1 LKKPKKMSVKK
12 SFLFGFFLLIFSQIS
27 FAQTVSADS
36 LKEFAATYKMKAGA
50 PFENFIV
57 KIQDGYLFGEADG
70 NGSNKL
76 LKQKQNDTF
85 LSTSSYGSTIV
96 FMRDS
101 KNKVIGLKL
110 IIQGT
115 ELEAERIE

>member
-1 LKKPKKMSVKK
+1 MSIKK
-12 SFLFGFFLLIFSQIS
+12 SILFGYLLLIFSQIS
-27 FAQTVSADS
+27 IAQTVSTDS
-36 LKEFAATYKMKAGA
+36 LKEYAATYKMKAGA
-50 PFENFIV
+50 PFDSFIV
-57 KIQDGYLFGEADG
+57 KIQEGYLFGEADS

-76 LKQKQNDTF
+76 LKQILNDTF

-110 IIQGT
+110 FIQGT
-115 ELEAERIE
+115 ELDAEKIE